1 MNEKVSNI
9 GRLWANSI
17 TGGFESL
24 ILNKDD
30 LCGFHK
36 LVKESF
42 EADDILAQCDFE
54 ELFLDNIWFKKQPN
68 TIKDKYIDYIDERYR
83 NIIEYLKFTEKEN
96 RVEKFNK

>member
-54 ELFLDNIWFKKQPN
+54 ELFLDNIWFKKQPLKTN
-68 TIKDKYIDYIDERYR
+68 TLTILMNDIVISL
-83 NIIEYLKFTEKEN
+83 NI
-96 RVEKFNK
+96 